1 MIAHF
6 NPEDYDDVFDPYKIP
21 KRDTW
26 MEPTDGSWKSY
37 PKELK
42 KKLKWYGYRCVYL
55 TKNGKKVKR

>member
-1 MIAHF
+1 
-6 NPEDYDDVFDPYKIP
+6 
-21 KRDTW
+21 